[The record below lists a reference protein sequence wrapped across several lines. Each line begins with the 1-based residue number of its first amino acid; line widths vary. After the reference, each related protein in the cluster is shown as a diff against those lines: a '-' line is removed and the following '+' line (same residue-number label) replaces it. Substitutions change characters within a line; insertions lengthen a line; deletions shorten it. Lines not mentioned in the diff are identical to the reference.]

1 VYTSKI
7 IVKNRVFYIALLL
20 WLPFSSFAE
29 SYFTTIDQTDSSVTI
44 HFSLP
49 SFRFSPITINT
60 TIYNSILTEN
70 DQSIGAKSF
79 PDLPKFSTS
88 ILIPKDAQISFET
101 IDSKT
106 SEYSNIRIIPSAGN
120 LKRQAIKT
128 DYSEGEQYRK
138 DEFYP
143 ASAFSTGAE
152 YSIRNVNG
160 ISISVYPFSYNAVT
174 KKLVTTT
181 ELTFTIYFGKLS
193 NADYS
198 NAISDYDNS
207 VLQQFIN
214 YKQSRLKS
222 SVVSYNPSLM
232 LILSKSKYVKA
243 LQPFISWKNQKGIST
258 ELIITDSISTFPQ
271 YQNLIR
277 NYYYKNKNSYVLL
290 VGDSIDIPQRHSFA
304 PSDNSYLTSDNA
316 YGYIIGNDSYPEVI
330 IGRLTANSITNISNQ
345 IQKILGYEK
354 RTTNDSTVSNYLMV
368 ASDQSSN
375 SSNEYDYQHLQKIA
389 DSLKTF
395 DYVGGDELYDG
406 SHGGADAIG
415 YPTSTMFTN
424 SVNNGKGLFFYTGHS
439 SGNLLITS
447 SFASTD
453 AKNFTNT
460 NTFPFGV
467 IAGCRAGQLYQDT
480 CIAEACMWANK
491 NNKPTGMVALLASTV
506 DQWWNPPMGGQDKFA
521 ESLIHGNNIDS
532 IPTFGL
538 LALKSFLYINDK
550 YQQQGFETTDSWSI
564 FGDPS
569 LQIFTKKADSI
580 KIAFNKNITIGQDTL
595 TISTSTDKAWVCV
608 TFNNKVLGIYRPNGG
623 KVIAQFPSI
632 IDTGTFIVTAYGF
645 NLIPVVDSVY
655 IATPQNSFIVIFDFK
670 TTSKNTLITNGDS
683 VYVSLQLK
691 NIGKTISSSLLIS
704 ASTND
709 TTFSFIT
716 YNKNIQP
723 IAAGAQIHLD
733 SVFTLHIK
741 QNASDQSIATISI
754 TFTNNSNINYTIKK
768 QFTINAPTLCY
779 LGKTI
784 RSTQASNL
792 DDTADIGEINDIG
805 IIISNEGH
813 ASAAL
818 SSITIYSPNNELF
831 SYLKSTKPSNILMG
845 ETDTIY
851 FTTIFSNA
859 IANGENVP
867 FDVICNYEN
876 RNITT
881 RDYIKVGAIKET
893 WENGSMSNFQ
903 WTNETPK
910 SWFITN
916 SQAYSSTH
924 SLQSGA
930 ISDGQSTTISLSL
943 TLPSNDSISFMAMTS
958 CELPQFSVDHYI
970 YYDYLDFR
978 IDGTSMY
985 KQAGITNWEKTS
997 IPVTSGFHTLSWTYQ
1012 KDSSTSLGTDN
1023 AWIDNIVLP
1032 YFKTNWQNYISII
1045 STPDTQA
1052 VIDEIY
1058 SYNIISNRDPN
1069 ATFTLIKSPAWLSL
1083 SNNILSGK
1091 STKLGIDT
1099 IVISAYSNNAFT
1111 NQVLLLKT
1119 KNKVE
1124 ASLIENLLVIY
1135 PNPASNVLHLNDKV
1149 EFTHYSISDYLGR
1162 IVQNGLIENNSISIK
1177 SLPNNAY
1184 ILQIWNSSFYK
1195 HQLFIKQ

>member
-1 VYTSKI
+1 
-7 IVKNRVFYIALLL
+7 VKNRVFYIALLL
-20 WLPFSSFAE
+20 WLPFTSFAE

-49 SFRFSPITINT
+49 SYRFSPITID
-60 TIYNSILTEN
+60 TITYNSILTEN
-70 DQSIGAKSF
+70 GQSIGAKSF

-88 ILIPKDAQISFET
+88 ILVPENTQISFET
-101 IDSKT
+101 INSKT
-106 SEYSNIRIIPSAGN
+106 SEYSNMRIIPSAGN
-120 LKRQAIKT
+120 LKRQPIKT
-128 DYSEGEQYRK
+128 DYREGKQYLK

-143 ASAFSTGAE
+143 ASAFSNGDE

-174 KKLVTTT
+174 RKLISTT
-181 ELTFTIYFGKLS
+181 ELTFTIYFGKS
-193 NADYS
+193 NIADYS
-198 NAISDYDNS
+198 KANSEYDNS
-207 VLQQFIN
+207 ILQQFIN

-232 LILSKSKYVKA
+232 LILSKSKYTKA
-243 LQPFISWKNQKGIST
+243 LQPFISWKNKKGIST
-258 ELIITDSISTFPQ
+258 ELIITDSISTFSQ

-316 YGYIIGNDSYPEVI
+316 YGYIVGNDSYPEVI
-330 IGRLTANSITNISNQ
+330 IGRLTANSVANISNQ
-345 IQKILGYEK
+345 IQKIIGYER

-415 YPTSTMFTN
+415 YPTSNMFTN
-424 SVNNGKGLFFYTGHS
+424 SVNKGKGLFFYTGHS
-439 SGNLLITS
+439 SGNVLITS
-447 SFASTD
+447 SFTSTD

-467 IAGCRAGQLYQDT
+467 IAGCRAGQLHQDT

-491 NNKPTGMVALLASTV
+491 NDKPTGMVAMLASTV

-538 LALKSFLYINDK
+538 LALKSFIYINDN

-569 LQIFTKKADSI
+569 LQIFTKKGDSI
-580 KIAFNKNITIGQDTL
+580 KIAFNKNIAIGQDTL

-623 KVIAQFPSI
+623 KVVAQFPSI

-655 IATPQNSFIVIFDFK
+655 ISTPLNSFIVISDFK
-670 TTSKNTLITNGDS
+670 TSGKNAIITNGDS
-683 VYVSLQLK
+683 VYVSLKLK
-691 NIGKTISSSLLIS
+691 NIGNTISSSLIIS
-704 ASTND
+704 ATTND
-709 TTFSFIT
+709 TTFSLIT
-716 YNKNIQP
+716 FSKNIQS
-723 IAAGAQIHLD
+723 IANSSQILLD
-733 SVFTLHIK
+733 SIFTLHIK
-741 QNASDQSIATISI
+741 QNAPDQSIATISI
-754 TFTNNSNINYTIKK
+754 TFTNNLNINYTIKK

-784 RSTQASNL
+784 RSTLASNL
-792 DDTADIGEINDIG
+792 DNTADIGEINDIG

-818 SSITIYSPNNELF
+818 SSLSLYSPNKDLF
-831 SYLKSTKPSNILMG
+831 AYLKSTKPSKILLG

-851 FTTIFSNA
+851 FTTVFSNA

-867 FDVICNYEN
+867 FDVIYNYDT
-876 RNITT
+876 RNITA

-903 WTNETPK
+903 WTNETQK

-916 SQAYSSTH
+916 SHAYNSSN
-924 SLQSGA
+924 SLQSGT
-930 ISDGQSTTISLSL
+930 IFDGQSTTISLSI

-958 CELPQFSVDHYI
+958 CEDRVFSIDHFM

-978 IDGTSMY
+978 IDGTSLY
-985 KQAGITNWEKTS
+985 KQAGITNWEKAT
-997 IPVTSGFHTLSWTYQ
+997 IPITSGFHTLSWTYQ
-1012 KDSSTSLGTDN
+1012 KDSSTTVGTDN
-1023 AWIDNIVLP
+1023 AWIDNIILP

-1052 VIDEIY
+1052 VINEIY
-1058 SYNIISNRDPN
+1058 TYNIVSNRDPN
-1069 ATFTLIKSPAWLSL
+1069 ATYTLLKSPAWLSL
-1083 SNNILSGK
+1083 PNNILSGK
-1091 STKLGIDT
+1091 STKLGMDT
-1099 IVISAYSNNAFT
+1099 IVISAYSNNSFT

-1124 ASLIENLLVIY
+1124 SSLFDNSLIIY
-1135 PNPASNVLHLNDKV
+1135 PNPASTVLHLNDKV

-1177 SLPNNAY
+1177 LLPNNAY
-1184 ILQIWNSSFYK
+1184 ILQIWNNSFYK
-1195 HQLFIKQ
+1195 HQQFIKQ